1 MAFTKWEQELAVF
14 SIADIIHKVREI
26 TARAMLFVV
35 ISAMATSAFPLLL
48 ASTDAAAVGLPAAR
62 PNALLSRRQ
71 RFAAAKS
78 YCVYFGSGHV
88 AKLACYNV
96 VILHAPT
103 TAHPSW
109 PSMSIRDVHR
119 LNRRGVVTL
128 GYLSVGESTGLL
140 RGDGQGPDGYASWYF
155 NGGNGR
161 PLEDTQWHSFPV
173 NCGSP
178 AWRERILRRAAWLI
192 DQRGF
197 EGLFLDTAEWSLT
210 GVNETSS
217 WFGWSDF
224 LYQFT
229 TGAPTLGSL
238 MVGGYA
244 VNPEVEAKFSQ
255 LFQCPSAVLP
265 NTPSGDPT
273 TGNLENAY
281 VQNYSANPNLFLD
294 SNITN
299 TVWGANRNGVPST
312 FPLNIAHS
320 PVHCIEFADGAQG
333 WPNGFS
339 WFVLDDYYDPAVYT
353 WYAPLQ
359 WAPTIPLQGSTLDL
373 TAVVTPL
380 NSFEGNEDSTGGA
393 VNWDYS
399 VRYRHLMT
407 SAQDTGYA
415 NAVFA
420 DGHVG
425 IINQYALHVYN
436 LVAIER

>member
-1 MAFTKWEQELAVF
+1 MRRNDRDGFTLV
-14 SIADIIHKVREI
+14 EI
-26 TARAMLFVV
+26 LVV
-35 ISAMATSAFPLLL
+35 ISIIAILIALLL
-48 ASTDAAAVGLPAAR
+48 PALAKAKQVANSISCAAR
-62 PNALLSRRQ
+62 LRSLGQLSAEYAQ
-71 RFAAAKS
+71 DYKGMLPPG
-78 YCVYFGSGHV
+78 V
-88 AKLACYNV
+88 
-96 VILHAPT
+96 
-103 TAHPSW
+103 
-109 PSMSIRDVHR
+109 MS
-119 LNRRGVVTL
+119 
-128 GYLSVGESTGLL
+128 
-140 RGDGQGPDGYASWYF
+140 
-155 NGGNGR
+155 
-161 PLEDTQWHSFPV
+161 
-173 NCGSP
+173 
-178 AWRERILRRAAWLI
+178 AW
-192 DQRGF
+192 
-197 EGLFLDTAEWSLT
+197 TNPEWNLT

-244 VNPEVEAKFSQ
+244 ANPEVEAKFAQ

-299 TVWGANRNGVPST
+299 IVWGANRNGVPST

-373 TAVVTPL
+373 TAIVTPL
-380 NSFEGNEDSTGGA
+380 NSWEGNEDSAGGV

-399 VRYRHLMT
+399 LRYRHLMA
-407 SAQDTGYA
+407 SAQNTGYA